1 MLKIEQESPMSDRS
15 ALSRSHGAQEKVGG
29 MADMGFDSGFGAL
42 YRRPAMR
49 VRQTLSWSV
58 VAALLFASPTGFA
71 QDGAATPPPAGEQTP
86 KRQDELTTKQRR
98 SLRLGKVDASKVPTK
113 EKKSST
119 ERMLVE
125 QRSSVARGTDLLAEA
140 RGKNDII
147 QLNCVN
153 EKLTQL
159 KGLLKLSEQASLAM
173 YEAIAAGSQDE
184 INHQYTKIVV
194 AHQKSGSL
202 KAEAEQCVGELSV
215 YSGQT
220 EVEVEIDATI
230 TAQDPTLPIL
240 PPPGPA
246 VSAPASDF

>member
-1 MLKIEQESPMSDRS
+1 
-15 ALSRSHGAQEKVGG
+15 
-29 MADMGFDSGFGAL
+29 MADMGFDSGSRAT

-49 VRQTLSWSV
+49 FTQMMGWSV
-58 VAALLFASPTGFA
+58 AVAMIVAPAIGHA
-71 QDGAATPPPAGEQTP
+71 QDGVGASGDTPAAEAGSDPAAETPKP
-86 KRQDELTTKQRR
+86 KRQDELTSQQRKT
-98 SLRLGKVDASKVPTK
+98 LRLGKIDASKVPTP
-113 EKKSST
+113 EKKTSA
-119 ERMLVE
+119 EQMVRE
-125 QRSSVARGTDLLAEA
+125 QRSAVARGTDLLAEA
-140 RGKNDII
+140 RSRNDII

-159 KGLLKLSEQASLAM
+159 KGLLKLSENASLAM

-194 AHQKSGSL
+194 ANQKSGSV

-220 EVEVEIDATI
+220 EVEVEIDSSI
-230 TAQDPTLPIL
+230 TSSDPTLPIL

-246 VSAPASDF
+246 VSAPVSDF

>member
-1 MLKIEQESPMSDRS
+1 
-15 ALSRSHGAQEKVGG
+15 
-29 MADMGFDSGFGAL
+29 MGFDSGSRAT

-49 VRQTLSWSV
+49 VTQVMGWSLVLAV
-58 VAALLFASPTGFA
+58 VATPAIGFA
-71 QDGAATPPPAGEQTP
+71 QDGTEAPAATPPAADSPKP
-86 KRQDELTTKQRR
+86 KRQDELTSEQRKT
-98 SLRLGKVDASKVPTK
+98 LRLGKVDASKVPTA
-113 EKKSST
+113 EKKST
-119 ERMLVE
+119 AEQMLRE
-125 QRSSVARGTDLLAEA
+125 QRSAVVRGTDLLSEA
-140 RGKNDII
+140 RSKNDII

-159 KGLLKLSEQASLAM
+159 KGLLKLSENASLAM
-173 YEAIAAGSQDE
+173 YEAIAATSQDE

-220 EVEVEIDATI
+220 EVEVEIDSTI
-230 TAQDPTLPIL
+230 TSADPTLPIL

-246 VSAPASDF
+246 VAAPVSDF